1 MVVSMED
8 GFQLRKLV
16 EVRRY
21 QGKFTGKVVK
31 PIDDEDNMEKLKDFK
46 KGDLVLVFNVSD
58 FKDFLLTLDKVKD
71 TYSPMTELIK
81 IQQKLIKLY
90 KERTKDYNKQLLWL
104 FKVLKEAQIARIR
117 FDDPNFVDDNI
128 KELEHKIYFSD

>member
-58 FKDFLLTLDKVKD
+58 FKDF
-71 TYSPMTELIK
+71 SS
-81 IQQKLIKLY
+81 
-90 KERTKDYNKQLLWL
+90 
-104 FKVLKEAQIARIR
+104 
-117 FDDPNFVDDNI
+117 DP
-128 KELEHKIYFSD
+128 